1 MKHIKLNGVN
11 LQSVGYNA
19 ITRQMEATFVK
30 APSWVYVFER
40 VPLTMYVEIV
50 TADRPGPVFYQM
62 VRSRP
67 DLFPFTRKH
76 L

>member
-1 MKHIKLNGVN
+1 MRHIKLNGVN
-11 LQSVGYNA
+11 LQTVGYDA
-19 ITRQMEATFVK
+19 RAKQMEATFVN

-50 TADRPGPVFYQM
+50 SAKRPGPVFYQM

-67 DLFPFTRKH
+67 DLFPFTRKR